1 MNGKHAGQRFS
12 CTDGRPR
19 GGLKR
24 WETSSLS
31 INETIDRHTE
41 SITERL
47 IDIRRTIHANP
58 ELAFEE
64 VETAKLIADALEAE
78 GISHRTGVGKTGV
91 VAMIEGEKPGR
102 TVAVRGDMDALPVHE
117 ETGLPFASRHDGK
130 MHACGHDVHS
140 SILLGVASVL
150 NSMRDEIPGRVKL
163 LFQPA
168 EEILGGAQAMIDDG
182 VLDDPPVDVMLG
194 YHNWPPLEAGKIGW
208 FPGMA
213 MASADAFDITITG
226 RSGHG
231 AHPHK
236 AIDVISAASYF
247 VTQAQTIISREI
259 APMGTAVVSVGEFHA
274 GTARNILPD
283 TAVLRGTVRTLS
295 PEARKHIEAALRRL
309 LDGLKT
315 GMRID
320 YTFDYIRQVPALH
333 NDPDILKV
341 IIPAITDLL
350 GADNLVRLP
359 EASMGA
365 EDFALFSELRPSG
378 HLRIGSQTPGR
389 NDMLHNSDFQ
399 PDERAIPTGVR
410 AVTRATLALLA

>member
-1 MNGKHAGQRFS
+1 MS
-12 CTDGRPR
+12 V
-19 GGLKR
+19 
-24 WETSSLS
+24 
-31 INETIDRHTE
+31 NEQIDRHTE
-41 SITERL
+41 AITDRL
-47 IDIRRTIHANP
+47 IEIRRAIHANP

-64 VETAKLIADALEAE
+64 YETAKLVAETLDAE
-78 GISHRTGVGKTGV
+78 GIPHRTGIGKTGV
-91 VAMIEGEKPGR
+91 VAVIEGGKPGR

-117 ETGLPFASRHDGK
+117 ETGLPFASRNDGK
-130 MHACGHDVHS
+130 MHACGHDVHT

-150 NSMRDEIPGRVKL
+150 NSVRADMPGRVKL

-168 EEILGGAQAMIDDG
+168 EENLGGARAMIDDG
-182 VLDDPPVDVMLG
+182 VLDDPAVDVMLG

-213 MASADAFDITITG
+213 MASADAFDITLTG

-236 AIDVISAASYF
+236 AVDVISAGSYF
-247 VTQAQTIISREI
+247 VAQVQTIVSREI
-259 APMGTAVVSVGEFHA
+259 APIATAVVTVGEFHA
-274 GTARNILPD
+274 GTARNVLPD
-283 TAVLRGTVRTLS
+283 TAVLRGTVRTLA
-295 PEARKHIEAALRRL
+295 PDARAHIEAALRRL

-320 YTFDYIRQVPALH
+320 YTFDYHRQVPALY

-341 IIPAITDLL
+341 INPAIAGIL

-359 EASMGA
+359 EPSMGA

-410 AVTRATLALLA
+410 AISRATLELLA